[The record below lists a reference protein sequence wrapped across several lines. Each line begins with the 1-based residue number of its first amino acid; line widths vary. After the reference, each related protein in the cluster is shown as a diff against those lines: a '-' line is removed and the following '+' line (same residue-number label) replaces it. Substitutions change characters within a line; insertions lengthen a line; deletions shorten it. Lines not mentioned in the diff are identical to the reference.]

1 VVTPGVGYREGVA
14 HFSLVGEREEGSTVR
29 GVWYR
34 PDRAPEATFRVAV
47 IEGPDQGTDLI
58 LTGNEA
64 SAALVGHSGACAL
77 RLTDRQVSRRHLA
90 LAVDGARVRLT
101 DLQSTNG
108 TRVNGVALLDG
119 YLVGG
124 ETVALGATIL
134 RIERRAEAPA
144 PVPSGDRSFG
154 RLLGASLEMRR
165 LYPLARRL
173 AGSLVPVVIEG
184 ETGTGKEVLAEALHE
199 QGPRAAGPYV
209 VFDCTTIAPNL
220 IEAELFGHERG
231 AFTGAVA
238 TRKGV
243 FEQAHGGTLFLDEI
257 GDLDISLQ
265 AKLLRAI
272 ERSEVR
278 RVGGDKTHRVD
289 VRILA
294 ATRRD
299 LDHEV
304 QEGRFRDDLFHRLAV
319 ARLELPPL
327 RSRGGD
333 VALLALHFWEELGGQ
348 RQDLPQQLLQRWEDS
363 PWPGNVRELRN
374 TIARQLALGDLALT
388 ASEPPRSELPETSS
402 ASTEG
407 LETERLPSGA
417 GVFAEVLAERL
428 PLTLARV
435 KVVDAF
441 ERLYLAQVL
450 AEHGGNV
457 AKAAASSGIARRYFQ
472 LLRSR
477 HRG

>member
-1 VVTPGVGYREGVA
+1 VA
-14 HFSLVGEREEGSTVR
+14 HFSLAGEHDEGSTIR
-29 GVWYR
+29 GVLYR
-34 PDRAPEATFRVAV
+34 PERAPEATFSVTVA
-47 IEGPDQGTDLI
+47 EGPEQGARLI
-58 LTGNEA
+58 LTGDEPSA
-64 SAALVGHSGACAL
+64 VFLGQSAACVL
-77 RLTDRQVSRRHLA
+77 RLSDRQVSRRHLA
-90 LAVDGARVRLT
+90 LSVDGARVRIT

-108 TRVNGVALLDG
+108 TTVNGVALLDG

-124 ETVALGATIL
+124 ETIRLGATVL
-134 RIERRAEAPA
+134 RIERRAELPA
-144 PVPSGDRSFG
+144 PVPAGEPGFG
-154 RLLGASLEMRR
+154 RVLGTSLEMRR

-173 AGSLVPVVIEG
+173 AQSLVPVVIEG

-209 VFDCTTIAPNL
+209 VFDCTTVAANL

-231 AFTGAVA
+231 AFTGAVGA
-238 TRKGV
+238 RKGV

-272 ERSEVR
+272 ERSEIR
-278 RVGGDKTHRVD
+278 RVGGDKTRSVD

-319 ARLELPPL
+319 ARIELPPL
-327 RSRGGD
+327 RRRGGD
-333 VALLALHFWEELGGQ
+333 IALLAHHFWEELGGE
-348 RQDLPQQLLQRWEDS
+348 RHNLPNELLQRWEDS
-363 PWPGNVRELRN
+363 SWPGNVRELRN
-374 TIARQLALGDLALT
+374 TIARQLAIGDLT
-388 ASEPPRSELPETSS
+388 PSEVEF
-402 ASTEG
+402 A
-407 LETERLPSGA
+407 PSVSPDA
-417 GVFAEVLAERL
+417 GEDAPSPAAPVGGILAEVLAERL

-441 ERLYLAQVL
+441 ERLYIGQVL